1 MKILIVD
8 DSMTSRMLFKAYMPK
23 DGQHELYEAAVLPDA
38 LKKMREVQPEL
49 VILDYNMPEHNGVKM
64 AQAMLG
70 DGLKAKFVLLTA
82 NTQRTVVDS
91 ALAAGFIQVL
101 EKPVN
106 AAKIAALLEQ
116 VA

>member
-8 DSMTSRMLFKAYMPK
+8 DSMTSRMLFKVYMPK
-23 DGQHELYEAAVLPDA
+23 DGQHELFEAAVLPDA
-38 LKKMREVQPEL
+38 LEKMREVQPEL
-49 VILDYNMPEHNGVKM
+49 VILDYNMPEHNGVEM

-70 DGLKAKFVLLTA
+70 AGFKTKFVLLTA
-82 NTQRTVVDS
+82 NTQRTVVDA
-91 ALAAGFIQVL
+91 ALAAGFIQVV

-106 AAKIAALLEQ
+106 AAKIAALLAQ